1 MNSPTISII
10 LARHRGAHRNLGISE
25 AKAGEFKFL
34 GHLELSLKTPFKKKK
49 KKDRKMDKKNKFKS
63 TVLILG
69 QT

>member
-34 GHLELSLKTPFKKKK
+34 GHLELSLKTPFKKK
-49 KKDRKMDKKNKFKS
+49 RKIERWIRKTNSKAQSLF
-63 TVLILG
+63 
-69 QT
+69 